1 MIKVYEFEWD
11 EANKEKNWVKH
22 RVMWKECEEIFTN
35 EPLDIA
41 PDPLHSQKEMRY
53 AALGKTNSGRLLF
66 VVFTTRQGKIRII
79 SARNQ
84 DNKERRQYESKQ
96 I

>member
-1 MIKVYEFEWD
+1 MEET
-11 EANKEKNWVKH
+11 NKEKNWVKH